1 MKRHVLA
8 PLAVALFAVLI
19 PAAALA
25 KGASEAEIVG
35 PGLDDPI
42 TMAGEGQL
50 GGETLMRLAEAAGFF
65 PAVFPTSPDPMLDQR
80 PKGDLG
86 PRYTVTYVMPG
97 PSSETDELRQDVYPY
112 AKPSPVTYV
121 EPGQPFFGTEKTRGG
136 WFVATTDLKN
146 RLVSAG
152 LPQSPPTGGGGSELP
167 WTAIG
172 LLAAI
177 TVVLVLAAG
186 ATMRLRRRAGPAT
199 V

>member
-1 MKRHVLA
+1 MKRLVLA

-35 PGLDDPI
+35 PGLDNPI

-50 GGETLMRLAEAAGFF
+50 GGEALMELAEAAGFF
-65 PAVFPTSPDPMLDQR
+65 PAVFMTSPDPMLDQR
-80 PKGDLG
+80 PKSDLG
-86 PRYTVTYVMPG
+86 PRYTITYVMPG
-97 PSSETDELRQDVYPY
+97 PSSEADELRQDVYPY

-121 EPGQPFFGTEKTRGG
+121 EPGQPFFGTEKARGG
-136 WFVATTDLKN
+136 WFVATADLKN

-152 LPQSPPTGGGGSELP
+152 LPESPPTGGGSELP

-172 LLAAI
+172 LLATI
-177 TVVLVLAAG
+177 TVVLVLAAA